1 MNIKWLTIRNH
12 KQQEKTRLRS
22 FRSHGWIK
30 IPLTQNLEAGQKQ
43 LGTADYIKIK
53 NKKVCII
60 KYYIQ
65 SKNINEL
72 SPHAANTSR
81 NMVDVLRT
89 WWTVY

>member
-1 MNIKWLTIRNH
+1 MEQDNIKGFLSS
-12 KQQEKTRLRS
+12 S